1 MIAAKD
7 FVDGLNE
14 QGFTHCSGVPCSI
27 LTPLINRIID
37 DGKIDYTP
45 ATSEGEA
52 VGINFGV
59 HLAGGRTVTI
69 CQNSGLGNTVNP
81 LTSMNYPFRVPT
93 LLVVTWRGEPG
104 SDDAPQHELM
114 GEITPEL
121 LETMRI
127 PRESFPEEQEEI
139 GSILEEADSAMSARS
154 LPYSLL
160 MSRGEVSEYE
170 LKTEEEYEKVNTEVD
185 FFSESP
191 AKERITRRRA
201 IKEILGELEG
211 DEARLGTTG
220 KTGRE
225 LYDLD
230 DRENNFYII
239 GGMGTASA
247 IGFGIARTVEDR
259 PVVVLDGDGSALMK
273 MGNLATIGAGGAK
286 NLKHIVLDNEC
297 YDSTGGQSSSAGVV
311 RFDRVAANCNYR
323 LVMKAGRSENIR
335 RAVRKLLDQP
345 GPGLLQVKIKK
356 GSPEN
361 LPRPHLT
368 PVELKERFM
377 GFLRE

>member
-1 MIAAKD
+1 MINAED
-7 FVDGLNE
+7 FVNE
-14 QGFTHCSGVPCSI
+14 LEKQGFAHCSGVPCSI

-37 DGKIDYTP
+37 APGLAYTP

-59 HLAGGRTVTI
+59 QLAGGQTVTI

-93 LLVVTWRGEPG
+93 LLIVTWRGQPG

-114 GEITPEL
+114 GEITPKL
-121 LETMRI
+121 LETLKI
-127 PRESFPEEQEEI
+127 PRARFPEKKEAI
-139 GSILEEADSAMSARS
+139 ASILKGALRSMDEQS

-160 MSRGEVSEYE
+160 MSRGDVAKYE
-170 LKTEEEYEKVNTEVD
+170 LKREEKAEKANTEVD

-191 AKERITRRRA
+191 AKDRITRRRA
-201 IKEILGELEG
+201 IEEILGELKG
-211 DEARLGTTG
+211 DEALLGTTG

-225 LYDLD
+225 LYELN
-230 DRENNFYII
+230 DRENNFYVI

-247 IGFGIARTVEDR
+247 IGFGVARFTER
-259 PVVVLDGDGSALMK
+259 KQVVVLDGDGAALMK
-273 MGNLATIGAGGAK
+273 MGNLATIGAGGAE

-323 LVMKAGRSENIR
+323 LVMKAGRPKNIR
-335 RAVRKLLDQP
+335 RAVKKLLNQP
-345 GPGLLQVKIKK
+345 GPGLLQIKIRK

-361 LPRPHLT
+361 LPRPHQT